1 MSNRRRGFFES
12 SNPILNEDRFKRS
25 AEQQQNYTDGPISR
39 ADDQSM
45 TTMGAINKSVMLT
58 GILIL
63 TAAYSFGNM
72 SMALLWGGAIGGL
85 IMVLIATFKP
95 TTAPVTAPL
104 YAGFEGLFVGS
115 ISAIYAN
122 AYGGIIF
129 NAVSITICILLAML
143 MVYRSGLIKVDN
155 KFRKGVMIA
164 TGGILLVYL
173 FAWIMRMVGMPIPY
187 LHQGGTIGI
196 IISVVIIGIASLNL
210 MLDFDFF
217 EKGEQYGAPKHMEWL
232 AALGLMVTLVWIYVE
247 VLRLLSILNR
257 D

>member
-1 MSNRRRGFFES
+1 MSNKRRGFFES
-12 SNPILNEDRFKRS
+12 SNPVLSEDRFRRS
-25 AEQQQNYTDGPISR
+25 AAETHDYSDGPISR
-39 ADDQSM
+39 AAEESM

-63 TAAYSFGNM
+63 TAAFSFGSMNM
-72 SMALLWGGAIGGL
+72 AYLWGGAIGGL

-95 TTAPVTAPL
+95 TTAPVTAPI
-104 YAGFEGLFVGS
+104 YAAFEGLFVGS
-115 ISAIYAN
+115 LSGIYAS

-143 MVYRSGLIKVDN
+143 MIYRSGYIKVDN
-155 KFRKGVMIA
+155 KFRRGVMIA
-164 TGGILLVYL
+164 TGGIMLVYL
-173 FAWIMRMVGMPIPY
+173 FAWIMRMFGMPVPF
-187 LHQGGTIGI
+187 LHEGGTIGI
-196 IISVVIIGIASLNL
+196 VISLVIIVIASLNL

-217 EKGEQYGAPKHMEWL
+217 EKGEQYGAPKYMEWL
-232 AALGLMVTLVWIYVE
+232 AALGLLVTLVWIYVE

>member
-12 SNPILNEDRFKRS
+12 SNPVLNEDRFRRS
-25 AEQQQNYTDGPISR
+25 AQEQNYEDGLITR
-39 ADDQSM
+39 TADQSM
-45 TTMGAINKSVMLT
+45 TTLGAINKSVMLT

-63 TAAYSFGNM
+63 TAAYSFGSTNM
-72 SMALLWGGAIGGL
+72 AFLWGGAIGGL

-95 TTAPVTAPL
+95 TTAPITAPL
-104 YAGFEGLFVGS
+104 YAAFEGLFVGS
-115 ISAIYAN
+115 ISGIYAN
-122 AYGGIIF
+122 AYGGIVF

-164 TGGILLVYL
+164 TGGVLLVYL
-173 FAWIMRMVGMPIPY
+173 FAWIMRMVGMPIPF
-187 LHQGGTIGI
+187 LHEGGTIGI
-196 IISVVIIGIASLNL
+196 IISLVIIGIASLNL

-217 EKGEQYGAPKHMEWL
+217 EKGEQYRAPKYMEWL

-247 VLRLLSILNR
+247 VLRLLSFLNR